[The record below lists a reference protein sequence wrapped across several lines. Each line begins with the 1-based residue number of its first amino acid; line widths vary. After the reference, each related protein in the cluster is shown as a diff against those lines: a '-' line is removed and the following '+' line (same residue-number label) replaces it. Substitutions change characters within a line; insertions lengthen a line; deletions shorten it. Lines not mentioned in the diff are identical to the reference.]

1 MLLSTSR
8 SGLIQACRI
17 SRLKAVDVGSA
28 RAMFS
33 LPNFPNVLPFSSPDP
48 DSEPNTYHER
58 KILPYS
64 QRQLYEVVADVDSYS
79 KFLPFCTRSRVL
91 TPRPSRR
98 EGDMTP
104 HTVEAELAIG
114 FLAVE
119 ESYVSK
125 VTCTPYEKVE
135 AIGSSQLFK
144 ELTTTWRMQPASPSS
159 PHPSH
164 GSLKTSPSPSE
175 SGPTLLSIDL
185 SYSFANPLYAAL
197 ASKVFGAV
205 SSQMVEA
212 FEKRCLEIY
221 GEGRA

>member
-17 SRLKAVDVGSA
+17 SRLKAVDVGST

-33 LPNFPNVLPFSSPDP
+33 LPNFPNVLPFSSPES

-79 KFLPFCTRSRVL
+79 K
-91 TPRPSRR
+91 

-104 HTVEAELAIG
+104 YTVEAELAIG

-164 GSLKTSPSPSE
+164 GSLKTGPTPSE